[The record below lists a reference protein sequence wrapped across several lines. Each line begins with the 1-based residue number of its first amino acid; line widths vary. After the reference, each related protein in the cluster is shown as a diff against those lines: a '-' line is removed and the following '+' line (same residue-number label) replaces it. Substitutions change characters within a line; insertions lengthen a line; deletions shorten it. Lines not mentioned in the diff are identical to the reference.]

1 MRTERGCT
9 LLAQPTDRLNKKL
22 HLHSILQVAGQG
34 NDGRCNLLSLR
45 NAVHGILRV
54 ISTS

>member
-34 NDGRCNLLSLR
+34 NDGRCNLLRLR